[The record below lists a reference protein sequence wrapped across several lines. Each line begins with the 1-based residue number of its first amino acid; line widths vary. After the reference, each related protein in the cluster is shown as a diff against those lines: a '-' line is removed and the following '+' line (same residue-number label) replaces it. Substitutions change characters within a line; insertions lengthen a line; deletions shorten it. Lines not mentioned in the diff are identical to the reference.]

1 MKPQND
7 AGLKML
13 RLLFLL
19 SLSYVCYGGG
29 YLSGQPRL
37 SGGLSFVERCY
48 VADEPIEESEPKV
61 YKVPSVD
68 LNPEDCQFPENWD
81 KRVVSVLKY
90 DLFED
95 VLFPKFVDAPSF
107 GRYAELRQM
116 FFSKRYD
123 DVIAFS
129 KRLIA
134 ETT

>member
-48 VADEPIEESEPKV
+48 
-61 YKVPSVD
+61 
-68 LNPEDCQFPENWD
+68 PER
-81 KRVVSVLKY
+81 RVVVDSRLGAGVPGLVYLSVLVY
-90 DLFED
+90 YNRTSRVRGNQVHPLLE
-95 VLFPKFVDAPSF
+95 
-107 GRYAELRQM
+107 RQ
-116 FFSKRYD
+116 RN
-123 DVIAFS
+123 
-129 KRLIA
+129 
-134 ETT
+134 